1 MKNRI
6 LYTCLCS
13 VLLSVQCRKSDLRRT
28 DTLGLPPAT
37 QIGANTFGF
46 LLNGQPWVPSG
57 NNGSGNNLSID
68 YDPGIRNGVIGI
80 GAYKIL
86 ANLPNDEF
94 FGLGYWNLNTINAP
108 ITINLKD
115 TSQSVC
121 YFLTNSNCWLVS
133 NYLDVTTSGN
143 FYIDKYDKTKRIIAG
158 RFEFTLE
165 KMGCPAIKITMGRFD
180 FKF

>member
-1 MKNRI
+1 MKTY
-6 LYTCLCS
+6 LF
-13 VLLSVQCRKSDLRRT
+13 LLSTITICMVQCRKPGTYTRT
-28 DTLGLPPAT
+28 DTPGLPPAT

-80 GAYKIL
+80 SAYKT
-86 ANLPNDEF
+86 LPNRTYDEY
-94 FGLGYWNLNTINAP
+94 FGMGFWALNNSSFPLTANFLDTIR
-108 ITINLKD
+108 TIAGFNTD
-115 TSQSVC
+115 I
-121 YFLTNSNCWLVS
+121 NCWLTS
-133 NYLDVTTSGN
+133 HYADVKTEGFLS
-143 FYIDKYDKTKRIIAG
+143 IDVYDKQKRIIAG

-165 KMGCPAIKITMGRFD
+165 KNGCPTIKITKGRFD

>member
-1 MKNRI
+1 M
-6 LYTCLCS
+6 
-13 VLLSVQCRKSDLRRT
+13 VQCRKPGTYTRT
-28 DTLGLPPAT
+28 DTPGLPPAT

-57 NNGSGNNLSID
+57 NNGSGNNLSISHD
-68 YDPGIRNGVIGI
+68 LGIRNGVIGI
-80 GAYKIL
+80 GAYKVL
-86 ANLPNDEF
+86 ANLPNGEY
-94 FGLGYWNLNTINAP
+94 FGLGYWSLNRINAP

-121 YFLTNSNCWLVS
+121 YFITNNNCWLVS
-133 NYLDVTTSGN
+133 NYLDVSTSGN

-165 KMGCPAIKITMGRFD
+165 KIGCPIIRISKGRFD